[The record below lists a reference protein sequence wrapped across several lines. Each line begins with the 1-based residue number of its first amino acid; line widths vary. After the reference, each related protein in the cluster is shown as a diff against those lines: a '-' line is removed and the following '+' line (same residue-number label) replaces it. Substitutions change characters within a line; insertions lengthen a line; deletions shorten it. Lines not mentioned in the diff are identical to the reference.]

1 MKLKIKW
8 MLLTTFLT
16 GSLTALSQS
25 NEDSLQTDDSQ
36 VTYDRET
43 VKTLYKYKI
52 IAEDRL
58 KQLETKDTI
67 IDTKNAII
75 VEKDSII
82 FNLNDKISNNIVLI
96 ELRDQEIK
104 GANELSDRL
113 QRDLKKERLK
123 TKLTG
128 GLGIAAILG
137 SILILK

>member
-113 QRDLKKERLK
+113 ERDLKKERLK